1 MSSFQSFDPQFDSPY
16 YNFNIDDSI
25 IGKHPTFNRLQYIN
39 NCNKD
44 SLNSVDILDT
54 SNDFNPDNESV
65 ESNKIPVKYKSSLH
79 RRYNLPKD
87 DISETLS
94 QDSTNSINSQDSI
107 NSINSQ
113 DSQESVKLTDSG
125 SFSISGDLK
134 KEHFNVISSK
144 YKKEKNKES
153 KRDHHSK
160 DYLKDYSKQEI
171 YNNFK
176 PLPSPVQKPIQPIY
190 ISNTFPKFNYEKI
203 KMFIICLLFGI
214 ITIIILNICFKVQL
228 KFYLNKNKIPIDNI
242 QLS

>member
-25 IGKHPTFNRLQYIN
+25 IGKHPTFDRLQYIN
-39 NCNKD
+39 NCNRD

-87 DISETLS
+87 DVSETLS
-94 QDSTNSINSQDSI
+94 QDSQD
-107 NSINSQ
+107 SINSQ
-113 DSQESVKLTDSG
+113 DSQESVKSTDSG
-125 SFSISGDLK
+125 NFSISSDLK

-144 YKKEKNKES
+144 SKKERNKEP
-153 KRDHHSK
+153 KRDHHSR

-176 PLPSPVQKPIQPIY
+176 PLQHPIQKPIQPIY
-190 ISNTFPKFNYEKI
+190 ISNSFPKFDYEKI

-228 KFYLNKNKIPIDNI
+228 KFYLNKNKIPLENI
-242 QLS
+242 